1 MPGVVDQAWHCP
13 EQAQRWSACLVDCCF
28 WFFHRVL
35 TLPPSDG
42 QFTVHY
48 LLPPYRAD
56 YDRAV
61 QLSCSQHWSPAG
73 TGHGGAQLIMIFGMR
88 RSEGYYFPW
97 PRAL

>member
-48 LLPPYRAD
+48 LPTEPTT
-56 YDRAV
+56 
-61 QLSCSQHWSPAG
+61 
-73 TGHGGAQLIMIFGMR
+73 TGPSSSLAASTGRQQAQAAAA
-88 RSEGYYFPW
+88 RS
-97 PRAL
+97 